1 MLNSV
6 MVLHSSYRKSSGQV
20 KKSPYWIETVKEL
33 AWMCTLVT
41 YYKMEKT
48 QLLKSCFLFLAV
60 ENESASKETFE
71 ACLDAAIMDE
81 DIERFKWNNIKDG

>member
-1 MLNSV
+1 
-6 MVLHSSYRKSSGQV
+6 
-20 KKSPYWIETVKEL
+20 
-33 AWMCTLVT
+33 MCTLVT

-60 ENESASKETFE
+60 DNESASKETFE

-81 DIERFKWNNIKDG
+81 DIERFK